1 MTIDCACC
9 GDPVEEASS
18 VHLHRQPDI
27 KICFNCLQGLNGQR
41 DRKMRTRMGG
51 WTVNSFD
58 CIFTVA
64 DMPRTVDHYEKL
76 GFDISHHDEGYA
88 FAERAGKLNIH
99 LQLSDE
105 TGPHPGGSTVY
116 LHTDDADEIA
126 DEWRKAGLEVTGPEN
141 YDYGKYEG
149 THVDPD
155 GNVIRFGSPGR
166 G

>member
-1 MTIDCACC
+1 MTVDCACC
-9 GDPVEEASS
+9 GDPVEEGSS
-18 VHLHRQPDI
+18 VHLHRQPEI

-41 DRKMRTRMGG
+41 DWKMRTHMGG

-58 CIFTVA
+58 CVFTVS

-76 GFDISHHDEGYA
+76 GFEVGHHDESYA

-99 LQLSDE
+99 LQCYDG

-116 LHTDDADEIA
+116 LHTNSADEIA

-141 YDYGKYEG
+141 FDYGKYEG

-166 G
+166 S